1 MGCQCNKNQNE
12 EDIHDELINK
22 NSLEEGNEIEQDQDN
37 NNYDQKEEGLFGLT
51 NQENIDPTQ
60 QGILN
65 NGNNLNDR
73 EEEEKHENENEEKEQ
88 DIEEKGNFYSEE
100 KKIVDKNR
108 KYSNYPQKM
117 LELINKIRE
126 DPVSYADVIE
136 DSILNILENQDE
148 EDENKP
154 KIIYKKK
161 VKVALTRGEPAFRE
175 AAENLRNLT
184 SLPPLEF
191 KNDICVPLPETEEEI
206 RNPSYLKEHV
216 NILRK
221 REKIDIFFKD
231 LIKIPEVS
239 ALLMIVDDSPKNPG
253 KKRQAILNK
262 NFKYIGINSRFVGK
276 TFIAYFTFSSE

>member
-12 EDIHDELINK
+12 EEINDELIKK
-22 NSLEEGNEIEQDQDN
+22 NSLEEGNELEQDQDN

-51 NQENIDPTQ
+51 NQENIDPAQ

-65 NGNNLNDR
+65 NENNLNAR
-73 EEEEKHENENEEKEQ
+73 EEEEEHENENEEKEQ
-88 DIEEKGNFYSEE
+88 EDNNDNEDHKFE
-100 KKIVDKNR
+100 DKNR
-108 KYSNYPQKM
+108 KYSSYPQKM

-126 DPVSYADVIE
+126 DPVSYADIIE
-136 DSILNILENQDE
+136 DSISNILEDQNE

-175 AAENLRNLT
+175 AAEKLRNLT

-221 REKIDIFFKD
+221 SEKIDVFFKD
-231 LIKIPEVS
+231 LVKVPEVS
-239 ALLMIVDDSPKNPG
+239 ALLMIVDDNSKNPG
-253 KKRQAILNK
+253 KKRQAVLNK
-262 NFKYIGINSRFVGK
+262 NFKYIGISSKFVGR

>member
-12 EDIHDELINK
+12 EEINDELIKK
-22 NSLEEGNEIEQDQDN
+22 NSLEEGNELEQDQDN

-51 NQENIDPTQ
+51 NQENIDPAQ

-65 NGNNLNDR
+65 NENNLNAR
-73 EEEEKHENENEEKEQ
+73 EEEEEHENENEEKEQ
-88 DIEEKGNFYSEE
+88 EDNNDNEDHKFE
-100 KKIVDKNR
+100 DKNR
-108 KYSNYPQKM
+108 KYSSYPQKM

-126 DPVSYADVIE
+126 DPVSYADIIE
-136 DSILNILENQDE
+136 DSILNILEDQNE

-161 VKVALTRGEPAFRE
+161 VKVALTRGEPAFKE
-175 AAENLRNLT
+175 AAEKLRNLT

-191 KNDICVPLPETEEEI
+191 KNDICVPLPDTEEEI

-221 REKIDIFFKD
+221 TEKIDVFFKD

-239 ALLMIVDDSPKNPG
+239 ALLMIVDDNSKNPG
-253 KKRQAILNK
+253 KKRQAVLNK
-262 NFKYIGINSRFVGK
+262 NFKYIGISSKFIGK
-276 TFIAYFTFSSE
+276 TFIAYFTFSTE